1 MELFLVS
8 QNCVAVLACADAPRV
23 DHVAHE
29 DAPITDFARVCHLQ
43 DDLHRRLH
51 ELVAAHDGQC
61 HTFNHVG
68 RVLHTALDALLTAL
82 PDAMHVVILKPINVR
97 MQQCFFHILE
107 LCLADDCFN
116 SFHVVFVFC
125 VVNNK

>member
-61 HTFNHVG
+61 HTFN
-68 RVLHTALDALLTAL
+68 RSTNWSRHTMVSATRSITSVEYCT
-82 PDAMHVVILKPINVR
+82 PR
-97 MQQCFFHILE
+97 
-107 LCLADDCFN
+107 
-116 SFHVVFVFC
+116 
-125 VVNNK
+125 